1 MPKVCDTL
9 CWRCTRPGTG
19 ACSWDMSKGNVPV
32 EGWKAERI
40 YVGGIGLSYKVIE
53 CPLFSEHKGYDEQDR
68 RARLYCDIADEE
80 QEGKSGVR
88 KENTERVYRL
98 FREGLNNKDVAHRLG
113 LAART
118 VRHYRWKWKKEREAN
133 ENESED

>member
-1 MPKVCDTL
+1 MP
-9 CWRCTRPGTG
+9 
-19 ACSWDMSKGNVPV
+19 
-32 EGWKAERI
+32 
-40 YVGGIGLSYKVIE
+40 YLSLAYGSETTTFRVID
-53 CPLFSEHKGYDEQDR
+53 CPLFDPMDDYDGQER

-80 QEGKSGVR
+80 QEGKSGAR

-118 VRHYRWKWKKEREAN
+118 VRHYRWKWKKEMKAN